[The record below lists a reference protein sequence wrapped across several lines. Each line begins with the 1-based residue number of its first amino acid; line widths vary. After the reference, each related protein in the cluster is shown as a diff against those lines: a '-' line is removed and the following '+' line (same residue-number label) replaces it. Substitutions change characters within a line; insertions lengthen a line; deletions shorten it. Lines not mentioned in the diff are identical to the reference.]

1 MVILYTLQME
11 NKKIVEYY
19 PSNEGLKNIYSKFLK
34 FGSIEDL
41 DNLILLYTNDIRK
54 KVINSY
60 KKTERMKRWLN
71 LQLITLNISMENIS
85 NKRLIPIWF
94 NDKEFALVEEEF
106 LTEMNKQIER
116 LLTTKTDTIK
126 IIPEEWQWEVKL

>member
-1 MVILYTLQME
+1 MEVKEIIDME

-54 KVINSY
+54 KVIDSY
-60 KKTERMKRWLN
+60 IEDGEDEEMAQFIVDYFEYIYGKR
-71 LQLITLNISMENIS
+71 
-85 NKRLIPIWF
+85 
-94 NDKEFALVEEEF
+94 VEEE
-106 LTEMNKQIER
+106 
-116 LLTTKTDTIK
+116 
-126 IIPEEWQWEVKL
+126 

>member
-1 MVILYTLQME
+1 MITLTLDNTILKIIHM
-11 NKKIVEYY
+11 NKVNKIVEYY

-60 KKTERMKRWLN
+60 IEDGEDEEMAQFIVDYFEYIYGKRG
-71 LQLITLNISMENIS
+71 
-85 NKRLIPIWF
+85 
-94 NDKEFALVEEEF
+94 EEE
-106 LTEMNKQIER
+106 
-116 LLTTKTDTIK
+116 
-126 IIPEEWQWEVKL
+126 

>member
-1 MVILYTLQME
+1 ME

-60 KKTERMKRWLN
+60 
-71 LQLITLNISMENIS
+71 
-85 NKRLIPIWF
+85 
-94 NDKEFALVEEEF
+94 
-106 LTEMNKQIER
+106 IEDGGR
-116 LLTTKTDTIK
+116 
-126 IIPEEWQWEVKL
+126 

>member
-1 MVILYTLQME
+1 M
-11 NKKIVEYY
+11 
-19 PSNEGLKNIYSKFLK
+19 
-34 FGSIEDL
+34 
-41 DNLILLYTNDIRK
+41 
-54 KVINSY
+54 
-60 KKTERMKRWLN
+60 
-71 LQLITLNISMENIS
+71 ITLNISMENIN